1 MATQY
6 FFEIKENGL
15 RIPKALGTHP
25 NFGLSVKGEWPRR
38 LLDISTLTSLER
50 QDGNIYGDERE
61 PPFSILSYTWGR
73 WSIGSGPRLP
83 VSGVT
88 WTIPAVD
95 ERRAFTVT
103 SFQDVIRQIGK
114 HSRFVWLDVACIDQ
128 ENYAVK
134 MDEIGRQASIF
145 AKASQVYVWLWTMP
159 ISTLQPA
166 AEDIHRLWVSPRPMS
181 SVTRPGSVPSYMV
194 TDSRELDSRG
204 FPTNHH
210 EDISAVSDLLK
221 RLKTSVGHI
230 LDDWYFSSLWTLQE
244 AFLRRQAVVL
254 SLDAQPVTY
263 SSDGSSMPISF
274 VMDSLWHLSTSEEPV
289 PVGVQARVVEDAQG
303 QGDLVSKIRERVKR
317 AGLIMFPFATNP
329 NIQYGMARFR
339 ETSNKLDRIYGIMA
353 VYNLR
358 VGAASPGADTS
369 REYTLD
375 ELEDEF
381 AISLNA
387 RSPLLGQLF
396 LHTDRPPQGRSW
408 KITQKSWV
416 PHGFDDFSEN
426 KRNLAGG
433 DDGTSSGI
441 YDG

>member
-1 MATQY
+1 MSRFM
-6 FFEIKENGL
+6 FFPQQL
-15 RIPKALGTHP
+15 
-25 NFGLSVKGEWPRR
+25 
-38 LLDISTLTSLER
+38 
-50 QDGNIYGDERE
+50 QDGNIYGGERE

-73 WSIGSGPRLP
+73 WSIASGPRLP
-83 VSGVT
+83 ISGVT

-103 SFQDVIRQIGK
+103 SFHDVIRQVGK
-114 HSRFVWLDVACIDQ
+114 HNRFVWLDVACIDQ

-166 AEDIHRLWVSPRPMS
+166 AEDIHRLWVYTRPMS
-181 SVTRPGSVPSYMV
+181 SVIRPGSVPSYTV
-194 TDSRELDSRG
+194 TDSRERDSRG
-204 FPTNHH
+204 FSTYHH
-210 EDISAVSDLLK
+210 EDISVVSGILK
-221 RLKTSVGHI
+221 RLKMSVVRL
-230 LDDWYFSSLWTLQE
+230 LDDCYFSSLWTLQK
-244 AFLRRQAVVL
+244 AFLQRQAVVL

-274 VMDSLWHLSTSEEPV
+274 VMDSLWHLSTSDISIPMD
-289 PVGVQARVVEDAQG
+289 VQERVEDEQE
-303 QGDLVSKIRERVKR
+303 QESQVSEIRERVKR

-339 ETSNKLDRIYGIMA
+339 ETSDKLDRIYGIMA

-358 VGAASPGADTS
+358 VGAVSPGADTS

-396 LHTDRPPQGRSW
+396 LHTDRPPQGKSW
-408 KITQKSWV
+408 KITQQSW
-416 PHGFDDFSEN
+416 GCIGLE
-426 KRNLAGG
+426 LL
-433 DDGTSSGI
+433 
-441 YDG
+441 